1 MLSKYVM
8 SRWGDRDRKRSKKQ
22 KVKVF
27 DSKSKER
34 TGEKELDKQRREDQF
49 NRELERFGQDLEESS
64 NDEDSQTLTMF
75 NERTR

>member
-27 DSKSKER
+27 DSKSNER
-34 TGEKELDKQRREDQF
+34 TGEKELDKQRRENQF
-49 NRELERFGQDLEESS
+49 NRELEKFGQDLEELS
-64 NDEDSQTLTMF
+64 DENNQAVTVL
-75 NERTR
+75 NERT

>member
-27 DSKSKER
+27 DYKSKENP
-34 TGEKELDKQRREDQF
+34 GEKELDKQRRENQF

-64 NDEDSQTLTMF
+64 NDEDSQTLTVF
-75 NERTR
+75 NERT

>member
-27 DSKSKER
+27 DYKSKENP
-34 TGEKELDKQRREDQF
+34 GEKELDKLRRENQF
-49 NRELERFGQDLEESS
+49 NRELEKFGQDLEELS
-64 NDEDSQTLTMF
+64 DENNQAVTVL
-75 NERTR
+75 NERT

>member
-1 MLSKYVM
+1 M

-27 DSKSKER
+27 DFKNKEK
-34 TGEKELDKQRREDQF
+34 TGEKELDKQRRENQF

-64 NDEDSQTLTMF
+64 DENNQTVTVF
-75 NERTR
+75 NERT